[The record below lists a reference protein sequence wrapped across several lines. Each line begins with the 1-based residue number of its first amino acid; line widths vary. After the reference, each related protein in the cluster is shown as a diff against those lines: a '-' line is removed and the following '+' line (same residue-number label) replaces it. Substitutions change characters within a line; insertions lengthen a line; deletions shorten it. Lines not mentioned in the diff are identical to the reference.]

1 MTGLEQIGPMAHGH
15 WAALVAALTGLG
27 LGVGVLTG
35 LVGAGGA
42 LIVTPLMNV
51 VLGIPYPVCVGSSL
65 SFAIGTSASAWAR
78 HVRLGN
84 YEPRTTAMLGL
95 GALAGVWAGVQLN
108 ALLAHT
114 VGGGAT
120 RAFTLV
126 MHGMF
131 IAVLLLAA
139 WLMAW
144 SGPGGAGRRPLFQ
157 RLALP
162 PRIALPAAGIG
173 GVCAPAIVLAGVG
186 IGMLNGMLGI
196 GGGVMFMPLLILL
209 VGLTPHQAVGTSLG
223 AVLINSLLGTA
234 LYGIRGDATLLVVMP
249 LLVGSTLGVQVGA
262 WLCHR
267 LHPKHLKAYAAG
279 VVVVLAAVI
288 AADVAWKIVRH

>member
-1 MTGLEQIGPMAHGH
+1 MTGLEQVGAQAHVHG
-15 WAALVAALTGLG
+15 AALVAALAALG

-51 VLGIPYPVCVGSSL
+51 LLGIPYPICVGSSL
-65 SFAIGTSASAWAR
+65 SFTIGTSASAWAR

-84 YEPRTTAMLGL
+84 YEPRVTCMLGL
-95 GALAGVWAGVQLN
+95 GAVAGVWAGVQFN
-108 ALLAHT
+108 GLLAAAA
-114 VGGGAT
+114 GGGGT
-120 RAFTLV
+120 RTFTLA

-139 WLMAW
+139 WLMIW
-144 SGPGGAGRRPLFQ
+144 SGPGGPARRPLFQ

-162 PRIALPAAGIG
+162 PRIALPGAGIG
-173 GVCAPAIVLAGVG
+173 GVCMPAIVLAGVG
-186 IGMLNGMLGI
+186 IGVLNGMLGI
-196 GGGVMFMPLLILL
+196 GGGVMFMPLLILA
-209 VGLTPHQAVGTSLG
+209 VGLSPHQAVGTSLG
-223 AVLINSLLGTA
+223 AVLINSLIGAA
-234 LYGIRGDATLLVVMP
+234 LYGFRGEANLWVVMS
-249 LLVGSTLGVQVGA
+249 LLVGSTLGVQIGA

-267 LHPKHLKAYAAG
+267 LHPKHLRAYAAG

-288 AADVAWKIVRH
+288 AANVVWKILRH